1 MSVKMWQV
9 VVREGDAARKGTG
22 AERRSNRQPG
32 IVRIFGKVRRR
43 PSASWRQATDRAFT
57 LIGYGRYEDAGA
69 LLTRAV
75 DLEPWLSES
84 WFNLA
89 LLHKFRHDWERARAA
104 GLRAVALLDRD
115 SGAPDLWNVGIAATA
130 LQDWPLARRAWQ
142 AYGLKTRGDQAA
154 TSGPGSAPVDM
165 DLGSAAVRLSPE
177 GEAEVVWGRRLD
189 PARIEVLSIP
199 LPSSGRRWGEVV
211 LHDGVPHGERTTAA
225 GPSYPVFD
233 EIELWAPSPVS
244 TWVVLI
250 EAAREADRD
259 ALERL
264 AADAGF
270 AAEDWSSS
278 VRLLCRSCSES
289 RMPSDEGD
297 GEHLDP
303 HDHSEPGHPGLLGHR
318 TAGSGSLWVPEREC
332 GSRSRPAWCAACST
346 AGSRTARTPANG
358 GTWKRSAQAGPRTA
372 AGRGPRGTGARRAPW
387 PARGGPGAAPGWA
400 SAGRAPGD
408 ARTL

>member
-1 MSVKMWQV
+1 MK
-9 VVREGDAARKGTG
+9 
-22 AERRSNRQPG
+22 
-32 IVRIFGKVRRR
+32 IFGKARHR

-57 LIGYGRYEDAGA
+57 LIGDGRYEDAGA
-69 LLTRAV
+69 LLTRAA
-75 DLEPWLSES
+75 DMEPWLSES

-89 LLHKFRHDWERARAA
+89 LLHKFRHDWEQARAA
-104 GLRAVALLDRD
+104 GLRAVALLDRAT
-115 SGAPDLWNVGIAATA
+115 GAPDWWNVGIAATA

-142 AYGLKTRGDQAA
+142 AYGLKVPGDRQPGGG
-154 TSGPGSAPVDM
+154 SGEPLGM
-165 DLGSAAVRLSPE
+165 ELGSAAVRLSPE

-211 LHDGVPHGERTTAA
+211 LHDGVPHGERTIVSEADGVTRV
-225 GPSYPVFD
+225 YPVFD
-233 EIELWAPSPVS
+233 EIELWAPSPVP
-244 TWVVLI
+244 TWVVLL
-250 EAAREADRD
+250 EAATEADRD

-303 HDHSEPGHPGLLGHR
+303 HDHSEPGHPGPLGHR

-332 GSRSRPAWCAACST
+332 GI
-346 AGSRTARTPANG
+346 
-358 GTWKRSAQAGPRTA
+358 
-372 AGRGPRGTGARRAPW
+372 
-387 PARGGPGAAPGWA
+387 AAPAGLVRGLLDGWVA
-400 SAGRAPGD
+400 DSPDTREWRD
-408 ARTL
+408 LEEVC